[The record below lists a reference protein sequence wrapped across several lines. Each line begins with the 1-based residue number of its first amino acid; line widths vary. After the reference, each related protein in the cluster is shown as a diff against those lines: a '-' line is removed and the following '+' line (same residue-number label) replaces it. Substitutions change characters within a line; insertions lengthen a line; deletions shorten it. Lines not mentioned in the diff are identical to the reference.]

1 MRTLKFK
8 SIKIKN
14 FMSFGANPVELNF
27 QTGLNLITG
36 YNMDQ
41 PDLKNGIGKS
51 SICDALMFA
60 LFDETIKKLN
70 KSDIVNDINKK
81 NCEVKLEFDIE
92 NNGATTEYVVERGIS
107 PSFCKFSIDK
117 EDKTQGIPQTN
128 ALIKQSLGISQGLF
142 QQSIIMSVG
151 NSSSFFALKS
161 QDKRAFIEGVF
172 DLDIFSKM
180 LGDARTGF
188 NDSKKDFDVF
198 DGQLTSEKNNL
209 VALTERKDGFESA
222 KADFISELV
231 QQNTATS
238 EKIEGMKKTIKSVPD
253 STEISSNILEK
264 NKKLKAL
271 DDGIIAA
278 NVKVQTIN
286 SSISTTNREIKTLES
301 IGDVCSKCN
310 RPLDESEVLG
320 RKQEI
325 LDKRESIKTNTEQVQ
340 AMTEKIQKVV
350 TAKKNIQAEISELN
364 NKLSSINGIKEQNK
378 LINGHITTLERNIKT
393 NLERIATKQAEIC
406 SFDSLIDKSNE
417 KITTTTEKRNQ
428 SKKENSIFETCKFIL
443 SEEGV
448 KSIIIKELKNF
459 LNEKLNN
466 YLIMMDAPVRC
477 MFDEYFEET
486 LYNQFNVE
494 KSYYA
499 LSGGERRRL
508 DMAVLFTL
516 QDMLKCRSGIDVQL
530 SFYDEI
536 LDTSID
542 ESGRKKILEILK
554 EKSKTSAIYVISHRS
569 KMSELIDTEIVLVKH
584 NEFTQIKDTTHE

>member
-180 LGDARTGF
+180 LGDL
-188 NDSKKDFDVF
+188 N
-198 DGQLTSEKNNL
+198 
-209 VALTERKDGFESA
+209 
-222 KADFISELV
+222 
-231 QQNTATS
+231 
-238 EKIEGMKKTIKSVPD
+238 
-253 STEISSNILEK
+253 
-264 NKKLKAL
+264 
-271 DDGIIAA
+271 
-278 NVKVQTIN
+278 
-286 SSISTTNREIKTLES
+286 
-301 IGDVCSKCN
+301 
-310 RPLDESEVLG
+310 
-320 RKQEI
+320 
-325 LDKRESIKTNTEQVQ
+325 QV
-340 AMTEKIQKVV
+340 
-350 TAKKNIQAEISELN
+350 
-364 NKLSSINGIKEQNK
+364 
-378 LINGHITTLERNIKT
+378 
-393 NLERIATKQAEIC
+393 
-406 SFDSLIDKSNE
+406 
-417 KITTTTEKRNQ
+417 
-428 SKKENSIFETCKFIL
+428 IL
-443 SEEGV
+443 S
-448 KSIIIKELKNF
+448 
-459 LNEKLNN
+459 
-466 YLIMMDAPVRC
+466 
-477 MFDEYFEET
+477 
-486 LYNQFNVE
+486 
-494 KSYYA
+494 
-499 LSGGERRRL
+499 
-508 DMAVLFTL
+508 L
-516 QDMLKCRSGIDVQL
+516 QRFRQKARSSRG
-530 SFYDEI
+530 
-536 LDTSID
+536 
-542 ESGRKKILEILK
+542 
-554 EKSKTSAIYVISHRS
+554 
-569 KMSELIDTEIVLVKH
+569 
-584 NEFTQIKDTTHE
+584 